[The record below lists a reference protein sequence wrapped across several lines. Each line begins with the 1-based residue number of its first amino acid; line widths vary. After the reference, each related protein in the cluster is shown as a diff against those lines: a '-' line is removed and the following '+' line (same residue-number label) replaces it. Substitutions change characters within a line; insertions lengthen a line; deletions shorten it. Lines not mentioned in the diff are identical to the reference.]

1 MTIFTLTN
9 SKPINQ
15 LIFDFPELLV
25 KSNSTKGPITY
36 PPMISGP
43 CPGPV
48 VKPIEMS
55 N

>member
-15 LIFDFPELLV
+15 LISLFPELTV

-43 CPGPV
+43 CNPIA
-48 VKPIEMS
+48 KPIEMS

>member
-9 SKPINQ
+9 SKPINE
-15 LIFDFPELLV
+15 LISNFPELTV

-43 CPGPV
+43 CPGPT
-48 VKPIEMS
+48 KGPIS
-55 N
+55 NAP